1 MIITIVILSVLL
13 AASLAGNVYITQRAL
28 KINNTAHIGALA
40 VEECLDSINLSYGI
54 VGKILQLPLAS
65 NDSKVIQIH
74 KELKRVHGNLL
85 VVANKLAQSWNNVEE
100 EKAPA
105 SDTDQD

>member
-1 MIITIVILSVLL
+1 MIIIIILSVLL
-13 AASLAGNVYITQRAL
+13 AISLAGNVYITRLAL
-28 KINNTAHIGALA
+28 KINNTAHVGVLA

-85 VVANKLAQSWNNVEE
+85 VVANKLAQSWNNTEE
-100 EKAPA
+100 GKVSV
-105 SDTDQD
+105 SDTNQE